1 MSITDD
7 DLDGTTAAIAKL
19 EGIEPSGDIGEFNAR
34 KLAFGPDKAL
44 VGPVAHLAA
53 ERIRLTALEWEH
65 FEVRQVGAT
74 LGGIVK
80 GLDLSKPLA
89 DEVFEE
95 LRRAWVDYK
104 VLFFRDQEL
113 TADQHLDFARRFGE
127 LEVHPFL
134 RNNDERPELVR
145 FAKDA
150 DTGGYENGWHHDVT
164 WREVPSKGAILRAI
178 EVPDTGGDTLF
189 CDMNAA
195 YEGLSDEIKD
205 RIEGVVAEHD
215 YMQAFGGTIAGADAE
230 AMREK
235 YPVVEH
241 PVVIHHPISGKPLL
255 YVNRFFTSRIVGTRA
270 RRVRRAA
277 GHVVRAGQHVGVPLP
292 TALASELDRDV
303 GQPRRAALRV
313 ERLLARRSGHG
324 TRQHHRCPPEL
335 LNPQWL
341 RRVRDDID
349 AAHVRVA
356 SDPVADGRRLR
367 SGVPVRSRR
376 SRWLRGADRRR
387 RACRRARTRGR
398 RTSRAEVSAIAGR
411 TRSLQRCR

>member
-7 DLDGTTAAIAKL
+7 DLESTSEAIAKL

-34 KLAFGPDKAL
+34 KLTFGPDKA
-44 VGPVAHLAA
+44 VIGPVAHLAA

-65 FEVRQVGAT
+65 FEVLQVGAT

-89 DEVFEE
+89 DDVFDE
-95 LRRAWVDYK
+95 LRHAWVDYK
-104 VLFFRDQEL
+104 VLFFRDQVL
-113 TADQHLDFARRFGE
+113 TAEQHIDFARRFGE

-195 YEGLSDEIKD
+195 YEGLSDELKD
-205 RIEGVVAEHD
+205 RIEGLVAEHD
-215 YMQAFGGTIAGADAE
+215 YMQAFGHTIAGADAD

-255 YVNRFFTSRIVGTRA
+255 YVNRFFTTRIVGLDPA
-270 RRVRRAA
+270 ESDDLLVS
-277 GHVVRAGQHVGVPLP
+277 VVRAGQHARIPLP
-292 TALASELDRDV
+292 VALAPELDRDV
-303 GQPRRAALRV
+303 GQPRSAALRV
-313 ERLLARRSGHG
+313 ERLLARHPRDGACQHRRRPPDILTHG
-324 TRQHHRCPPEL
+324 ASRPDHRQ
-335 LNPQWL
+335 
-341 RRVRDDID
+341 
-349 AAHVRVA
+349 RVA
-356 SDPVADGRRLR
+356 ADGPAPG
-367 SGVPVRSRR
+367 SM
-376 SRWLRGADRRR
+376 GAGRRR
-387 RACRRARTRGR
+387 WAGRGGR
-398 RTSRAEVSAIAGR
+398 RHPGVHDGR
-411 TRSLQRCR
+411 VCVRFRCGRDLPRR